1 MEAKSAMEKI
11 PVEILGLTS
20 SSASSGAYALIL
32 KETHGTRRLPIII
45 GAWEAQC
52 IALEIEG
59 IRPPRPMTHD
69 LIKTI
74 IETLGSALVEV
85 YISELRDGTF
95 FAKLILEGYDAE
107 IDSRPSDA
115 IALAVRYGA
124 PIYIEESI
132 LNDAGFMPES
142 EEDEEALP
150 KKLEEEEGKT
160 SMPAPQK
167 KATEW
172 EVIQHQL
179 EEAIAQEN
187 YERAAQ
193 LRDQLK
199 RMGHN

>member
-1 MEAKSAMEKI
+1 MEKI

-32 KETHGTRRLPIII
+32 KETNGSRRLPIII

-85 YISELRDGTF
+85 NISELRDGTF

-132 LNDAGFMPES
+132 LNDAGFQPEGD
-142 EEDEEALP
+142 EEDEGALP
-150 KKLEEEEGKT
+150 KSIEEEKST
-160 SMPAPQK
+160 TPSQPVPK
-167 KATEW
+167 KLTEW
-172 EVIQHQL
+172 EALQHQL